1 MEQDIYIE
9 IANEISDKL
18 ISLNN
23 DKQTKEKNIVELY
36 NELLDKKYQEYRYDI
51 LSYIPKQ
58 LAVKGYEI
66 VNSEHFELKKY

>member
-1 MEQDIYIE
+1 MEQDICIK
-9 IANEISDKL
+9 IADEISDKL
-18 ISLNN
+18 ISLNKN
-23 DKQTKEKNIVELY
+23 KEAKEKNIVELY
-36 NELLDKKYQEYRYDI
+36 NELLDKKHQEYRYDI